1 MRAIYRYEVPVDG
14 QWHAIDLYDAL
25 RGWPNRNP
33 ILSVASR
40 TPVITPTVWAAYLC
54 LLCVVSAD
62 VIILRRPLAAYF
74 GRYQRHGRHRPQPVA
89 PHEHQAYAVIDGI
102 AYCDC
107 GITKRLA
114 DGNYPQP

>member
-40 TPVITPTVWAAYLC
+40 TPEIVEFWAEFDDDAEKGGIFTRHFQVFGTGQPLPDGHIQY
-54 LLCVVSAD
+54 VGTT
-62 VIILRRPLAAYF
+62 LAADGQLVWHLHEAIPDML
-74 GRYQRHGRHRPQPVA
+74 GRLP
-89 PHEHQAYAVIDGI
+89 
-102 AYCDC
+102 
-107 GITKRLA
+107 
-114 DGNYPQP
+114 